1 MPRGGA
7 RPGAG
12 PKFKLDATQAAEVR
26 RRCAAGETHKAV
38 ALALGVHQSTVTR
51 YMHRTAP

>member
-26 RRCAAGETHKAV
+26 RRCAAGETHEAV
-38 ALALGVHQSTVTR
+38 AAALGVHQSTVTR
-51 YMHRTAP
+51 YVHSTAP